1 MLGWKGGKG
10 GSHSGRFRDIS
21 SLGRTVEGERPIET
35 PDASGTTLLVQF
47 AWSRLSAL
55 EVGRNRTLCL

>member
-1 MLGWKGGKG
+1 MLGSKGGKG

-47 AWSRLSAL
+47 A
-55 EVGRNRTLCL
+55 